1 MASVSQWRQKLTT
14 YQISQLWKPN
24 WNGRSIMSDD
34 RGPHFVDAVNTGER
48 DMPEVRAADELTM
61 LTAMLDWYRDGVR
74 LKVADLTH
82 EQANRV
88 MVHSGTTISGLVK
101 HLALDEDAWFTYR
114 FADGGSPPPWDTAP
128 LDVDDDWDF
137 HSAKDDTVDE
147 VLALYAAACDRSRAV
162 TAAVTGDLDTPAAVE
177 WADFTLRW
185 VLVHMLEE
193 TARHMGHIDIL
204 RELID
209 GRTGE

>member
-1 MASVSQWRQKLTT
+1 
-14 YQISQLWKPN
+14 
-24 WNGRSIMSDD
+24 
-34 RGPHFVDAVNTGER
+34 
-48 DMPEVRAADELTM
+48 
-61 LTAMLDWYRDGVR
+61 
-74 LKVADLTH
+74 
-82 EQANRV
+82 
-88 MVHSGTTISGLVK
+88 

-137 HSAKDDTVDE
+137 HSAKDDSVEE
-147 VLALYAAACDRSRAV
+147 VLELYAAACDRSRAV
-162 TAAVTGDLDTPAAVE
+162 TAAATGDLDTPAAVE